1 MENQVIDVVKTHIK
15 GAGLST
21 VSPFEPNTGRVKHL
35 GKAAEKQRVER
46 KRTVFT
52 KHNFKQD
59 LL

>member
-1 MENQVIDVVKTHIK
+1 MENQVIDVVKTNIK
-15 GAGLST
+15 GVGFST
-21 VSPFEPNTGRVKHL
+21 VSPFEPNTGRVRYA
-35 GKAAEKQRVER
+35 GKAAEKKRIER